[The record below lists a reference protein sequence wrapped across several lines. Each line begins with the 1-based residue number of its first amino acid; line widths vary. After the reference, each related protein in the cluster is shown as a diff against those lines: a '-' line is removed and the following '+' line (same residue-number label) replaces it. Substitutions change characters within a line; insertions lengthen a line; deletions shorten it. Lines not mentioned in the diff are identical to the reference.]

1 MAKGYIVA
9 DLKNWKQIGLSGSDS
24 LRDLTVPILREYGGK
39 VLVRTPHSETKEGKK
54 PGIVVIFE
62 FESMDK
68 ARKFYESE
76 AYQAA
81 KAERDKVSDTDL
93 ILAEGF

>member
-1 MAKGYIVA
+1 MAKGYIVG
-9 DLKNWKQIGLSGSDS
+9 DIHVRDKVGLEKFIEM
-24 LRDLTVPILREYGGK
+24 VKPILKEYDAK
-39 VLVRTPHSETKEGKK
+39 VLVRTPNAEAREGKK
-54 PGIVVIFE
+54 TGIVVVIE

-81 KAERDKVSDTDL
+81 KAVRDKACDTDL
-93 ILAEGF
+93 FLAEGV

>member
-9 DLKNWKQIGLSGSDS
+9 DIHV
-24 LRDLTVPILREYGGK
+24 RDKEGFEKIREMAKPVVEEYGAK
-39 VLVRTPHSETKEGKK
+39 VLVRTPNAEAREGKK
-54 PGIVVIFE
+54 AGVVVVFE
-62 FESMDK
+62 FESMDQ

-81 KAERDKVSDTDL
+81 KAVRDKACNTDL
-93 ILAEGF
+93 FLAEGV

>member
-1 MAKGYIVA
+1 MPKGYIVA
-9 DLKNWKQIGLSGSDS
+9 DIHV
-24 LRDLTVPILREYGGK
+24 RDKEGFEKFREMAKPVLEEYGAK
-39 VLVRTPHSETKEGKK
+39 VLVRTPNAEGREGKE
-54 PGIVVIFE
+54 PGVVVVLE

-81 KAERDKVSDTDL
+81 KAVREKGCDTDL
-93 ILAEGF
+93 FLAEGV

>member
-9 DLKNWKQIGLSGSDS
+9 DIHV
-24 LRDLTVPILREYGGK
+24 RDKEGFEKFREMALPVVEEYGAK
-39 VLVRTPHSETKEGKK
+39 VLVRTPNAEAREGKK
-54 PGIVVIFE
+54 PGVVVVFE
-62 FESMDK
+62 FESIDQ

-81 KAERDKVSDTDL
+81 KAVRDKACDTDL
-93 ILAEGF
+93 FLAEGV

>member
-9 DLKNWKQIGLSGSDS
+9 DIHVRDKAGLEKFIEMAK
-24 LRDLTVPILREYGGK
+24 PILKEYDAK
-39 VLVRTPHSETKEGKK
+39 VLVRTPNAEVREGKK
-54 PGIVVIFE
+54 TGIVVVLE
-62 FESMDK
+62 SESMDK

-81 KAERDKVSDTDL
+81 KAVREKACDTDL
-93 ILAEGF
+93 LIAEGV

>member
-9 DLKNWKQIGLSGSDS
+9 DIHV
-24 LRDLTVPILREYGGK
+24 RDKEGFEKFREMAKPIIEEYGAK
-39 VLVRTPHSETKEGKK
+39 VLVRTPNAEVREGKK
-54 PGIVVIFE
+54 PGVVVVFE
-62 FESMDK
+62 FESIDQ

-81 KAERDKVSDTDL
+81 KAVRDKACDTDL
-93 ILAEGF
+93 FLAEGV

>member
-9 DLKNWKQIGLSGSDS
+9 DIHVRDKAGLEKFIEM
-24 LRDLTVPILREYGGK
+24 VKPILKEYDAK
-39 VLVRTPHSETKEGKK
+39 VLVRTPNAEAREGKK
-54 PGIVVIFE
+54 TGIVVVIE
-62 FESMDK
+62 FESMDQ

-81 KAERDKVSDTDL
+81 KAVRDKACDTDL
-93 ILAEGF
+93 FLAEGA

>member
-9 DLKNWKQIGLSGSDS
+9 NIRVRDNGS
-24 LRDLTVPILREYGGK
+24 LEKFIEMVKPIFKEYDAK
-39 VLVRTPHSETKEGKK
+39 VLVRTPNAEVREGKK
-54 PGIVVIFE
+54 TGIVVVLE

>member
-9 DLKNWKQIGLSGSDS
+9 DIHV
-24 LRDLTVPILREYGGK
+24 RDKEGFEKFREMALPVIEEYGGK
-39 VLVRTPHSETKEGKK
+39 ILVRTPNAEVREGKK
-54 PGIVVIFE
+54 TGVVVVLE

-68 ARKFYESE
+68 ARKFYECE

>member
-9 DLKNWKQIGLSGSDS
+9 DIHA
-24 LRDLTVPILREYGGK
+24 RDKEGFEKFREMAKPIVEEYGAK
-39 VLVRTPHSETKEGKK
+39 VLVRTPNAEAREGKK
-54 PGIVVIFE
+54 PGVVVIFE
-62 FESMDK
+62 FESIDQ

-81 KAERDKVSDTDL
+81 KAVRDKACDTDL
-93 ILAEGF
+93 FLAEGV

>member
-9 DLKNWKQIGLSGSDS
+9 DIHVRDKEGFEKFREMAVPVFKQ
-24 LRDLTVPILREYGGK
+24 YGAK
-39 VLVRTPHSETKEGKK
+39 ILVRTPNAEAREGKK
-54 PGIVVIFE
+54 PGVVVVFE
-62 FESMDK
+62 FESIDQ

-81 KAERDKVSDTDL
+81 KAVRDKACDTDL
-93 ILAEGF
+93 FLAEGV

>member
-9 DLKNWKQIGLSGSDS
+9 DIHVRDKAGLEKFIEMAK
-24 LRDLTVPILREYGGK
+24 PILKEYDAK
-39 VLVRTPHSETKEGKK
+39 VLVRTPNAEAREGKK
-54 PGIVVIFE
+54 PGVVVVLE

-68 ARKFYESE
+68 ARKFYECE

-93 ILAEGF
+93 FLAEGF

>member
-9 DLKNWKQIGLSGSDS
+9 DIHVRDKAGLEKFIEMAK
-24 LRDLTVPILREYGGK
+24 PILKEYEAK
-39 VLVRTPHSETKEGKK
+39 VLVRTPGAEAREGKK
-54 PGIVVIFE
+54 TGIVVVIE
-62 FESMDK
+62 FEGIDK

-81 KAERDKVSDTDL
+81 KAVREKACDTDL
-93 ILAEGF
+93 IIAEGV

>member
-9 DLKNWKQIGLSGSDS
+9 DIHV
-24 LRDLTVPILREYGGK
+24 RDKEGFEKFREMAKPIVEEYGAK
-39 VLVRTPHSETKEGKK
+39 VLVRTPNAEAREGKK
-54 PGIVVIFE
+54 TGIVVIIE
-62 FESMDK
+62 FVSIDK

-81 KAERDKVSDTDL
+81 KAVRDKACDTDL
-93 ILAEGF
+93 FLAEGV

>member
-9 DLKNWKQIGLSGSDS
+9 DIHVRDKVGLEKFIEM
-24 LRDLTVPILREYGGK
+24 VKPILKEYDAK
-39 VLVRTPHSETKEGKK
+39 VLVRTPNAEAREGKK
-54 PGIVVIFE
+54 TGIVVVIE
-62 FESMDK
+62 FEGIDK

-81 KAERDKVSDTDL
+81 KAVRDKACDTDL
-93 ILAEGF
+93 FLA

>member
-9 DLKNWKQIGLSGSDS
+9 DIHVHDKAGLEKFIEMAK
-24 LRDLTVPILREYGGK
+24 PILNEYEAK
-39 VLVRTPHSETKEGKK
+39 VVVRTPNAEAREGKK
-54 PGIVVIFE
+54 TGIVVIIE
-62 FESMDK
+62 FVSIDK

-81 KAERDKVSDTDL
+81 KTVRDKACDTDL
-93 ILAEGF
+93 FLAEGI

>member
-9 DLKNWKQIGLSGSDS
+9 DIHV
-24 LRDLTVPILREYGGK
+24 RDKEGFEKFREMALPVVEEYGAK
-39 VLVRTPHSETKEGKK
+39 ILVRTPNAEAREGKK
-54 PGIVVIFE
+54 PVVVFE
-62 FESMDK
+62 FESMDQ

-81 KAERDKVSDTDL
+81 KAVRDKACDTNL
-93 ILAEGF
+93 FLAEGV

>member
-9 DLKNWKQIGLSGSDS
+9 DIYVRDKES
-24 LRDLTVPILREYGGK
+24 LEKFRQMAKPVFEEYGAK
-39 VLVRTPHSETKEGKK
+39 VLVRTPNAESREGKK
-54 PGIVVIFE
+54 TGIVVVIE

-81 KAERDKVSDTDL
+81 KAARDEGCDTDL
-93 ILAEGF
+93 FIAEGV